1 MMELAAT
8 LIVILVRAIFIVS
21 YTEYVRLKTLEARV
35 KQQQLDI
42 EKSVKLQR
50 CDSIRI
56 LQIERE
62 RTRCLVL

>member
-21 YTEYVRLKTLEARV
+21 YTAYVRLKTLEAQV
-35 KQQQLDI
+35 EQQQLAI
-42 EKSVKLQR
+42 EKSVKPQH
-50 CDSIRI
+50 CDSTRI

-62 RTRCLVL
+62 LDV